1 MKIYVEAFKAIS
13 PAGSLT
19 SLSWDEAEKPQIIN
33 GAYRCIEPDY
43 KNHLNPK
50 YLRRMS
56 RIIKM
61 GVTCAAEALKTA
73 NLSNP
78 DAILVGTGLGCV
90 DDTTVFL
97 NQLTTNQEELLN
109 PTAFIQSTH
118 NTVSGQIALLLQAK
132 CYNLTFTQKR
142 FSFESTLLEALM
154 MLETHPEQKILT
166 GALDELNDESHR
178 LLLNA
183 GCAKSNPTSTSGFY
197 PGEGATFFV
206 LSNQSENNAPCIAG
220 FSHPYGLT
228 SEEMVAEHVIRF
240 LADNGMDVA
249 EVDALLIGN
258 DGDKHNDKAFGY
270 IKKAPFSHLKTIG
283 FKEFCGEYDS
293 ASAFALWLACNKLSD
308 AQSECKTILI
318 HNRGQNGGDSFILL
332 KR

>member
-1 MKIYVEAFKAIS
+1 MKIYVEAFKAIL
-13 PAGSLT
+13 PVGSLS
-19 SLSWDEAEKPQIIN
+19 SLDWKDIEKPNIAN
-33 GAYRCIEPDY
+33 SAYRCIEPDY

-50 YLRRMS
+50 LLRRMS
-56 RIIKM
+56 RIVKM

-97 NQLTTNQEELLN
+97 NQLTNNHEELLN

-142 FSFESTLLEALM
+142 FSFESSLLESIM
-154 MLETHPEQKILT
+154 ILETHPNHQVLT
-166 GALDELNDESHR
+166 GSLDELTEEAHT
-178 LLLNA
+178 LLQKA
-183 GCAKSNPTSTSGFY
+183 GCAKKSEDDNTGFY
-197 PGEGATFFV
+197 PGEGAAFFV
-206 LSNQSENNAPCIAG
+206 LSSQSNNNSPYLAG
-220 FSHPYGLT
+220 FSHTYGLS
-228 SEEMVAEHVIRF
+228 SEEMTIEHIIRF

-249 EVDALLIGN
+249 DVDALLIGTN
-258 DGDKHNDKAFGY
+258 GDKHYDKGFGY
-270 IKKAPFSHLKTIG
+270 ANKAPFSQLKSIR

-293 ASAFALWLACNKLSD
+293 ASAFALWLACSSLSD
-308 AQSECKTILI
+308 AQSELKTILI
-318 HNRGQNGGDSFILL
+318 HNKGQNGGDSFILI